1 MQIKVIAVGSS
12 KWDRFIRRWGISLLI
27 DGDILFDTF
36 GDPGVF
42 LNNARKMNIDFS
54 KVRHVVLSHDD
65 WDHISGLW
73 YMINTNKN
81 LTVYICPNFKEEIKE
96 RIKSFG
102 VDLFETRDFLKIKDD
117 IFSTGQIQGKAE
129 AEDIYE
135 QALVIMNNKVSAIV
149 TGCAHP
155 GILHIVEKTKKQF
168 GEDIHTVIGGLH
180 LKDSKREQVRQVI
193 AGLKA
198 AGVVKITPMHCTGK
212 WATQAIR
219 QVFDRGFLPVKERDS
234 IEL

>member
-36 GDPGVF
+36 GDPRVF

-54 KVRHVVLSHDD
+54 KVRHIVLSHDD

-73 YMINTNKN
+73 HVINTNKN

-102 VDLFETRDFLKIKDD
+102 VALLETQDFLEIKDD
-117 IFSTGQIQGKAE
+117 IYSTGQRQGKAE
-129 AEDIYE
+129 AVDIYE
-135 QALVIMNNKVSAIV
+135 QALVIRNNKVSAII

-155 GILHIVEKTKKQF
+155 GILHIVEETKKQF
-168 GEDIHTVIGGLH
+168 GEDIHAIIGGLH

-193 AGLKA
+193 AGFKA
-198 AGVVKITPMHCTGK
+198 VGVVKIAPMHCTGK

-219 QVFDRGFLPVKERDS
+219 QVFDRGFMPVKEGDS